1 MPLQV
6 KAMVTFLEKIAVM
19 IVDKV
24 MVAMVRTKTLYQIFV
39 SSSSMEKLV
48 FFLILSMGIASRH
61 CW

>member
-1 MPLQV
+1 MI
-6 KAMVTFLEKIAVM
+6 TFVIKIAEM

-24 MVAMVRTKTLYQIFV
+24 MLAMVRTKTLYQIFV